1 MARNRKKPI
10 QDQTRKLFEE
20 GGMMDEG
27 GTIDP
32 ESGNEV
38 PTGSLQEEVRD
49 DIPAQLSEGE
59 FVFPADVV
67 RFIGLERLMQ
77 MRQAAKRGLAQMD
90 AMGQMGNS
98 EEATMDD
105 GDDTEFETEIDD
117 ILSEVEEEASSGKKS
132 EGEPVKLA
140 PGGLLGPAGLTGA
153 PQAGQYQFKAPD
165 IPSYEMKTYS
175 KPGQPDVYIPFSN
188 GKPQLPVPEGYSETK
203 KQVGFG
209 GVLQEAADYKPTV
222 TKTRG
227 IRTGLEDTKPTEE
240 VKKYGVET
248 ATEQEQKI
256 ESTGPVDALNYDII
270 DRLTQQLKNQ
280 YNNAKGASGYKYK
293 NENELDSIFR
303 GQAAKLAANGIN
315 DISDVGYKEVEQSD
329 FIKSAEKRGDKF
341 YRTVIDETTGSST
354 LELVDPNKIKN
365 INEIEV
371 NTYDEDGQP
380 IKAKRY
386 EIETFA
392 EPKRFLINKATGDVV
407 KKVRLKGDAWKGE
420 DPTAFSLGEDV
431 EIEQRQGFSRWGK
444 DLSVKGQADYGVEFV
459 DGNAYFI
466 PVWKDTK
473 TDLTPVVMM
482 ASMALM
488 AAGVP
493 AQIGQALAPTTTAA
507 TGAAAAAG
515 TTAATAAA
523 AATTATAT
531 QLAIGNAVVG
541 GAMSAIT
548 GQDVVKGAAL
558 GGISGYAAGT
568 ITPAFNTKIGE
579 AVLGSG
585 VTGAQT
591 LGSVIS
597 NSAVNGVMAAISG
610 QDVGKAMLAGGVVGG
625 VAANAADITRSLV
638 GDKGV
643 QAIANT
649 TNLSTTQVQKLLSS
663 TIVTGARALATGQD
677 FFTTMR
683 DHLLVQG
690 LSTSATNAVV
700 KGLRDNISP
709 EAVRHIA
716 NVTKVSTSIFTQA
729 KLQGLDPVKILQQ
742 AYPAI
747 VLRSAMQ

>member
-20 GGMMDEG
+20 GGMLQEG
-27 GTIDP
+27 GTVDP

-140 PGGLLGPAGLTGA
+140 PGGLLGPANLDGA
-153 PQAGQYQFKAPD
+153 PQAGQYQFKAPE

-209 GVLQEAADYKPTV
+209 GVLQEAADYTPTV

-240 VKKYGVET
+240 VEKYGVET

-270 DRLTQQLKNQ
+270 DRLANQLKNQ
-280 YNNAKGASGYKYK
+280 YNNIKGASGYKYK
-293 NENELDSIFR
+293 YESELDAIFKA
-303 GQAAKLAANGIN
+303 QAAKLAANGIN

-329 FIKSAEKRGDKF
+329 FIKNAFKEGDKYF
-341 YRTVIDETTGSST
+341 QHVEDQNTGTT
-354 LELVDPNKIKN
+354 EIQEIDPNKIKN

-371 NTYDEDGQP
+371 NSYDQDGNP
-380 IKAKRY
+380 IKVKRF

-392 EPKRFLINKATGDVV
+392 EPKRFLINKATGDVI
-407 KKVRLKGDAWKGE
+407 KKVGLKGAWKGE
-420 DPTAFSLGEDV
+420 DPTAFSFGKDV
-431 EIEQRQGFSRWGK
+431 EIQQRNGFSRWGF
-444 DLSVKGQADYGVEFV
+444 DTSVKGMADYGVEFV

-473 TDLTPVVMM
+473 TDLTPLVMM
-482 ASMALM
+482 ASIALM

-493 AQIGQALAPTTTAA
+493 AQIGQALAPTATAA
-507 TGAAAAAG
+507 TGAAA
-515 TTAATAAA
+515 TAA

-579 AVLGSG
+579 AILGSG

-625 VAANAADITRSLV
+625 VAANAADITKSLI
-638 GDKGV
+638 GDNGIK
-643 QAIANT
+643 AIANT
-649 TNLSTTQVQKLLSS
+649 TNLRPDQIQNMLSS

-677 FFTTMR
+677 FFTSMR
-683 DHLLVQG
+683 NHLLIQG

-709 EAVRHIA
+709 EAVKHIA
-716 NVTKVSTSIFTQA
+716 NVTKISTSIFTQA
-729 KLQGLDPVKILQQ
+729 KLQGLDPVKVLQQ